1 MNILDDT
8 DVILA
13 EFNEELQKR
22 SSIFS
27 CGNTDLDDFFNNEA
41 LIYKESLMGKTY
53 CFIKKQDDNV
63 NQNSDHTFTIVAAF
77 TVSNDSLKIS
87 DLPNNRKKKMTDKT
101 HKHLKRYSGVL
112 IGRLGVNKDFCG
124 KGIGSAVLNYVKDWF
139 SEPENKTGCRYVIV
153 DALNSEKVLKFYL
166 NNEFKFLF
174 SSEKQEAE
182 YENKESKDTETPK
195 TRLMYYDLLGLST

>member
-63 NQNSDHTFTIVAAF
+63 NLNADHT
-77 TVSNDSLKIS
+77 TVSKLVIF
-87 DLPNNRKKKMTDKT
+87 LIIE
-101 HKHLKRYSGVL
+101 KR
-112 IGRLGVNKDFCG
+112 R
-124 KGIGSAVLNYVKDWF
+124 
-139 SEPENKTGCRYVIV
+139 
-153 DALNSEKVLKFYL
+153 
-166 NNEFKFLF
+166 
-174 SSEKQEAE
+174 
-182 YENKESKDTETPK
+182 
-195 TRLMYYDLLGLST
+195 